1 MSRPRLQP
9 GDLVLIGDITDLT
22 MKTGRVVVATGLG
35 IKIEPYTHTS
45 GQILGDH
52 ALLTFEES
60 KPIRVIPSLDAA
72 RYLYHMRGEWQ
83 VKVAHWKRTFDARVD
98 AWIGAAG

>member
-22 MKTGRVVVATGLG
+22 MKTGRVVIATGLG
-35 IKIEPYTHTS
+35 IKIEPYTHPS
-45 GQILGDH
+45 GQVLGDH

-60 KPIRVIPSLDAA
+60 KPIRVIPTIDAA
-72 RYLYHMRGEWQ
+72 RYLYRLRREWMAEIAR
-83 VKVAHWKRTFDARVD
+83 VNRNFDARVD
-98 AWIGAAG
+98 TWIGAAG